1 MSASSLLRRVT
12 LDSLL
17 NLARR
22 WWSLGVGLLISIV
35 VVRGLGVEGRGI
47 YALALLFPTTLNML
61 LNAGLTPAITYF
73 IAQEPDNFAVY
84 IRQFSALS
92 LWLSVLGL
100 GVGALAAAFARQAF
114 FDQLDLTLAL
124 LSLLLLVAMIVY
136 QNLSAVFQG
145 LHNFRLYNLFELIFQ
160 AFLFLLTIV
169 SVWMLGWGVTGALLA
184 LILSRWLT
192 IAFQLHY
199 LRQQTS
205 ERPLLSWRVARTSLS
220 PIASYWLRGY
230 LSQLASFLNYRA
242 DIFLLTLLGRG
253 TASIA
258 FYDVAVTIAEKL
270 WTVSHAVG
278 LVLFPRV
285 AVLQQDE
292 AARNALVL
300 TVARYVLWLSSVVG
314 ALLGVLS
321 EWLMVLLYGEAFAP
335 AGVTLRFLMLGIVT
349 WTAASVFINAFAG
362 MGQPERNTRVLALG
376 IGVNVLLNA
385 WLIPQYD
392 ILGAALAT
400 SVSYTLVMAILL
412 VQFAH
417 GAGAAWH
424 ALFLPTRQ
432 DWRLWQQAWQG
443 LRRRMGR

>member
-1 MSASSLLRRVT
+1 MSAQSLLRRVT

-22 WWSLGVGLLISIV
+22 WWSLGVGLLISVV

-61 LNAGLTPAITYF
+61 LNAGLTPAVVYF
-73 IAQEPDNFAVY
+73 IAQEPDNLAAHA
-84 IRQFSALS
+84 RQFSALS
-92 LWLSVLGL
+92 LWVSAFGVGL
-100 GVGALAAAFARQAF
+100 GALAAVFARQTLLEG
-114 FDQLDLTLAL
+114 LDLALAL
-124 LSLLLLVAMIVY
+124 LCLPVLVVMIVY
-136 QNLSAVFQG
+136 QNFLAIFQG
-145 LHNFRLYNLFELIFQ
+145 LHNFRLYNLFELVSQ
-160 AFLFLLTIV
+160 LFLLALTV
-169 SVWMLGWGVTGALLA
+169 LGVWVLRWGVVGALLA
-184 LILSRWLT
+184 IITSRLLT
-192 IAFQLHY
+192 IGLQLYY
-199 LRQQTS
+199 LHQQTP
-205 ERPLLSWRVARTSLS
+205 ERPLLGWRVARTSLA

-230 LSQLASFLNYRA
+230 FSRLASFLNYRA

-285 AVLQQDE
+285 AALQQDE

-300 TVARYVLWLSSVVG
+300 TVARYVLWLSSGVG

-362 MGQPERNTRVLALG
+362 MGQPERNTRVLAVG

-385 WLIPQYD
+385 WLIPQHD
-392 ILGAALAT
+392 IVGAALAT

-412 VQFAH
+412 VQFAR

-432 DWRLWQQAWQG
+432 DWRLWQRAWQG